1 MQRFETTYFNLLAAF
16 KDEIKHFELK
26 DEVVSIQGKER
37 SMKNP
42 ITKEYFKDYS
52 ELIELEVDEILNT
65 TAGYRT
71 SHIIIRGKNVFKLLY
86 FELTNYIIEISKNDS
101 IERQEVINKAYRKLL
116 DNYNTILSTYNK
128 IFIRTVKFIEK
139 SDIEDKQFYVDFLRA
154 QLSTYEVLLNYNAS
168 ISAQNIRQLD
178 YPDILKKYR
187 FYRYIPRE
195 LLIKKEDLSF
205 YQQYLKP

>member
-65 TAGYRT
+65 IAGYRT

-116 DNYNTILSTYNK
+116 DN
-128 IFIRTVKFIEK
+128 
-139 SDIEDKQFYVDFLRA
+139 
-154 QLSTYEVLLNYNAS
+154 
-168 ISAQNIRQLD
+168 
-178 YPDILKKYR
+178 
-187 FYRYIPRE
+187 
-195 LLIKKEDLSF
+195 
-205 YQQYLKP
+205 